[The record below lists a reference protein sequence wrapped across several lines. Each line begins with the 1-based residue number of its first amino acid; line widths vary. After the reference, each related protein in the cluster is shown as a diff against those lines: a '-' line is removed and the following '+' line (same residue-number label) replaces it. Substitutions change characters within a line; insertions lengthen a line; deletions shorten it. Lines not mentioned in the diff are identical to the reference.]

1 VTGKPEILF
10 LAHRIPYPP
19 DKGDKIR
26 SWRMLHHLTERFGV
40 HLACFVDD
48 KRDFA
53 HTEFLSSLCASAVFV
68 PLNPVTAK
76 LRALSGLVSGAP
88 LSFSYYRDQRMKE
101 AVKAVRARPLVA
113 EIAFSSTM
121 APYIENP
128 ALERIRIVD
137 FCDADSEKW
146 RQYATESKGPMRFV
160 YAREA
165 KSLGRAETRIANWAD
180 ASFAI
185 TKAEAAL
192 FNARHGMS
200 SGVDWWTNGVD
211 AAYFDPAI
219 FYAAIDHALDVAF
232 VGAMDYRA
240 NIDAAQFFV
249 TSVWPLVRAR
259 VPEATFA
266 IIGANPHA
274 SIRALDGKDGVIIT
288 GRVDDVRPWLAQSK
302 VIAAPLRIARGVQ
315 NKVLEAMAMAKP
327 VVATSEAAAG
337 VSCTPGEDILVADA
351 PGDIAGDILLL
362 LADKQ
367 RRQTI
372 GAAARARIIAQYNW
386 TETLKRFDAALP
398 IAPDEEKRK
407 TSVAG

>member
-1 VTGKPEILF
+1 M
-10 LAHRIPYPP
+10 
-19 DKGDKIR
+19 
-26 SWRMLHHLTERFGV
+26 S
-40 HLACFVDD
+40 
-48 KRDFA
+48 
-53 HTEFLSSLCASAVFV
+53 
-68 PLNPVTAK
+68 
-76 LRALSGLVSGAP
+76 
-88 LSFSYYRDQRMKE
+88 E
-101 AVKAVRARPLVA
+101 AVEAARARPLAV

-128 ALERIRIVD
+128 APDRTRIVD

-146 RQYATESKGPMRFV
+146 RQYAAESKGLMRFV

-165 KSLGRAETRIANWAD
+165 KALGRAETRIANWAD

-185 TKAEAAL
+185 TKAEADL
-192 FNARHGMS
+192 FNARNDLS
-200 SGVDWWTNGVD
+200 SEVDWWTNGVD

-219 FYAAIDHALDVAF
+219 SCAAIDHAPDVAF

-240 NIDAAQFFV
+240 NIDAVHFFV

-259 VPEATFA
+259 AAAAVFA
-266 IIGANPHA
+266 IVGANPHA
-274 SIRALDGKDGVIIT
+274 SIRALDGKDGIIVT

-337 VSCTPGEDILVADA
+337 IACARGEDILVVDT
-351 PGDIAGDILLL
+351 PGDIADGILSLL
-362 LADKQ
+362 VDEQ

-372 GAAARARIIAQYNW
+372 GAAARARIIEEYDWA
-386 TETLKRFDAALP
+386 ETLKRFDAALP
-398 IAPDEEKRK
+398 IVTGREKRH
-407 TSVAG
+407 